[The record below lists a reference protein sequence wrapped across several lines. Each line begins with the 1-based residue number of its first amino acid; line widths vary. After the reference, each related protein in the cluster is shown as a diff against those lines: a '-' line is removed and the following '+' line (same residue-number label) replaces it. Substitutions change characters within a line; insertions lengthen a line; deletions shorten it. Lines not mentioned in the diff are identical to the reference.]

1 MRGEIVHFSV
11 IFLNFKF
18 QNHSKLWFSMSDNT
32 HEKITRISDILE
44 QVDKLNNMVDF
55 HKNESKELSM
65 MRQYQAMRSGFL
77 EELKTLLTD
86 FHISVKIDEVAA
98 WWFWLRK
105 IIRKSKRVA
114 GTKTNYP
121 FFIFWLINLLGK
133 QVQIPAKQTQQPDNQ
148 NHRNHCTWIDAFDRN
163 SRCFVCYLY

>member
-1 MRGEIVHFSV
+1 
-11 IFLNFKF
+11 
-18 QNHSKLWFSMSDNT
+18 MSDNT

-98 WWFWLRK
+98 
-105 IIRKSKRVA
+105 
-114 GTKTNYP
+114 
-121 FFIFWLINLLGK
+121 
-133 QVQIPAKQTQQPDNQ
+133 
-148 NHRNHCTWIDAFDRN
+148 
-163 SRCFVCYLY
+163 